1 MARGGQRADAT
12 GGVAPFRRY
21 RSPLAVPTDM
31 MTMAAPVKLTRLLL
45 LVAALAAALLLAGP
59 ATAARATVP
68 PVNCGGLSVKGKRYT
83 VKADQIS
90 CADARAH
97 TRRYL
102 GERRRPAG
110 YRCANY
116 TSTTKLRFRCAK
128 GVRVFFAIR
137 R

>member
-1 MARGGQRADAT
+1 
-12 GGVAPFRRY
+12 
-21 RSPLAVPTDM
+21 M
-31 MTMAAPVKLTRLLL
+31 MTMTAPMASARLAASLAALLAVL
-45 LVAALAAALLLAGP
+45 GLLAAAGP
-59 ATAARATVP
+59 TARATVP
-68 PVNCGGLSVKGKRYT
+68 PVDCGALTVKGKRYT
-83 VKADQIS
+83 VKADQIR
-90 CADARAH
+90 CADARSH

-116 TSTTKLRFRCAK
+116 TSSTKLRFRCSK